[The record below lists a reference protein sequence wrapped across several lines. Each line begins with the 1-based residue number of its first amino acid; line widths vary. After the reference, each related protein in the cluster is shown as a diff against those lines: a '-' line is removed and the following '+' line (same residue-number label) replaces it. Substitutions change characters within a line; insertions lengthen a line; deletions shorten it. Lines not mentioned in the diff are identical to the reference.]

1 MELDSGIVVEEVLRR
16 NLRISDVVGI
26 DPEILDIILSV
37 GQVSVGGSGTVISHL
52 NDYWEFDILRSF
64 LFHLIRREH
73 DLVEAL
79 GTTLGDIRR

>member
-1 MELDSGIVVEEVLRR
+1 M
-16 NLRISDVVGI
+16 GI

-37 GQVSVGGSGTVISHL
+37 GQVSVRRSSTVISHL

-64 LFHLIRREH
+64 LFYLIRREH

-79 GTTLGDIRR
+79 GAALGDIWR